1 MQTYSPEP
9 NRSFYCC
16 LYPKIIHYK
25 VKFNFGFS
33 IQLIAFFQCRKVTLL
48 FTKQNPTV
56 ALCLCTIRVSP
67 NISLSHEW
75 QPQTGNQPRASF
87 MSYVLAF
94 SISQYLRWVTWVSFP
109 RQGYNTLDDS
119 DFSTSGE
126 SAEISLLSSCFL
138 SSLSCQAS
146 QPCALCHASSSQ
158 TAGGSQGS
166 WVNPFR

>member
-16 LYPKIIHYK
+16 LYTKIIHYK

-33 IQLIAFFQCRKVTLL
+33 IELSCFFQCRKVTLL

-56 ALCLCTIRVSP
+56 ALCLCTIHVSC
-67 NISLSHEW
+67 ISLSHGMATSDRK
-75 QPQTGNQPRASF
+75 PAKGKF
-87 MSYVLAF
+87 YVLCISIF
-94 SISQYLRWVTWVSFP
+94 NISISHVSHVSILP

-146 QPCALCHASSSQ
+146 QPCALC
-158 TAGGSQGS
+158 
-166 WVNPFR
+166 PC